1 MIITNAYSPPKKIF
15 LGRIIDVVG
24 LMPTAYS
31 NDWGNV
37 VAQYGPYDEGTHSMS
52 FGSSPSQ
59 QVKRNEK
66 KRWEYKATKL
76 PMPFYGEWVTMEHG
90 PKKLNHIRQMIINF

>member
-1 MIITNAYSPPKKIF
+1 
-15 LGRIIDVVG
+15 VG

-59 QVKRNEK
+59 QVKRKEK
-66 KRWEYKATKL
+66 KRKDGNIKQQS
-76 PMPFYGEWVTMEHG
+76 FQCHFMESG
-90 PKKLNHIRQMIINF
+90 LQWSMALKS

>member
-1 MIITNAYSPPKKIF
+1 
-15 LGRIIDVVG
+15 VG

-59 QVKRNEK
+59 QVKRKEK
-66 KRWEYKATKL
+66 
-76 PMPFYGEWVTMEHG
+76 MG
-90 PKKLNHIRQMIINF
+90 I

>member
-1 MIITNAYSPPKKIF
+1 
-15 LGRIIDVVG
+15 
-24 LMPTAYS
+24 
-31 NDWGNV
+31 
-37 VAQYGPYDEGTHSMS
+37 MS

-59 QVKRNEK
+59 QVKRKEMKRKEK

-90 PKKLNHIRQMIINF
+90 PKKLKPYKTDDNQFLNNSIHRIFISLY